1 MSAPTLHR
9 PPTTPRPA
17 PPTRSRR
24 PRMLLIAAGL
34 VVVAAAAGTSLA
46 LTNRSSTGTPAAAP
60 VATDAIASGQPADQ
74 LAGQAGD
81 QRGPADQSGQSG
93 GAAKA
98 KDDSSSAKDDSSS
111 RGNGSASAD
120 TAKGA
125 AVLADGVHHAHIR
138 KVDVANGR
146 LTVDVVQAF
155 FDGDAVKAAIA
166 DGRSHEEAQD
176 LPVWLRNENPRLR
189 TLPVAAGFKAA
200 FLNPCDE
207 PSGRGAA
214 LERLAVNAQS
224 GVYFYSLS
232 VRDGAVQSV
241 KERLAVNAC

>member
-9 PPTTPRPA
+9 PPTTSRLT

-24 PRMLLIAAGL
+24 PRMLLIAASL
-34 VVVAAAAGTSLA
+34 VVVAAVAGTGLA
-46 LTNRSSTGTPAAAP
+46 LANRPSTGMPAAAP
-60 VATDAIASGQPADQ
+60 VATDASATGQPTDQ

-81 QRGPADQSGQSG
+81 QRAPAEESGQSG

-98 KDDSSSAKDDSSS
+98 EDDTKAKDDSGS
-111 RGNGSASAD
+111 RGGGSGAAD

-125 AVLADGVHHAHIR
+125 AVLADGVHHALIR

-155 FDGDAVKAAIA
+155 FDGDAIKAAIA
-166 DGRSHEEAQD
+166 DGRSREEAQY

-189 TLPVAAGFKAA
+189 TLPVAAGFKAD
-200 FLNPCDE
+200 LYQPCEE
-207 PSGRGAA
+207 PAGRGAV
-214 LERLAVNAQS
+214 LEQLATNARS
-224 GVYFYSLS
+224 DVYFYSLN
-232 VRDGAVQSV
+232 VRDGAVLSV

>member
-24 PRMLLIAAGL
+24 PRMLLIAASL

-46 LTNRSSTGTPAAAP
+46 LTSRSSTDTPAAAP
-60 VATDAIASGQPADQ
+60 VATDAVATDQPADQ
-74 LAGQAGD
+74 LAGQAAD
-81 QRGPADQSGQSG
+81 QRGTADRSGQSG

-98 KDDSSSAKDDSSS
+98 KDDTKVKDDSGS
-111 RGNGSASAD
+111 RGSGSGSAD

-125 AVLADGVHHAHIR
+125 AVLADGVHHALIR
-138 KVDVANGR
+138 GVDVANGR

-166 DGRSHEEAQD
+166 DGRSREEAQY

-189 TLPVAAGFKAA
+189 TLPVAAGFKAD
-200 FLNPCDE
+200 LVQVCDE
-207 PSGRGAA
+207 PPSRRAA
-214 LERLAVNAQS
+214 LEQLAANARS
-224 GVYFYSLS
+224 GVYFYSMT
-232 VRDGAVQSV
+232 VRDGVVLSV
-241 KERLAVNAC
+241 KERQIHPAC

>member
-1 MSAPTLHR
+1 MSAPTLDR
-9 PPTTPRPA
+9 PPTTSRPA

-24 PRMLLIAAGL
+24 PRMLLIAASL

-46 LTNRSSTGTPAAAP
+46 LTNRSSTDTPAAAP
-60 VATDAIASGQPADQ
+60 VASEPFAAGQPTDQ

-81 QRGPADQSGQSG
+81 QRGAADQSGQSG

-98 KDDSSSAKDDSSS
+98 KEDSGS
-111 RGNGSASAD
+111 RGNGSSSTD

-125 AVLADGVHHAHIR
+125 AVLADGVHHALIR
-138 KVDVANGR
+138 GVDVAGGR

-166 DGRSHEEAQD
+166 DGKSREQAQY

-189 TLPVAAGFKAA
+189 TVPVAAGFKAA

-214 LERLAVNAQS
+214 LERLAVNARS
-224 GVYFYSLS
+224 GVYFYSLT
-232 VRDGAVQSV
+232 VRDGAVLSV

>member
-1 MSAPTLHR
+1 MSTPTLHR

-17 PPTRSRR
+17 PPTRSHR
-24 PRMLLIAAGL
+24 PRMLLIAASL

-60 VATDAIASGQPADQ
+60 AATDAIATSQPADQ
-74 LAGQAGD
+74 SAGQAGD
-81 QRGPADQSGQSG
+81 QRGTDDQSGQSS

-98 KDDSSSAKDDSSS
+98 KDDTSSE
-111 RGNGSASAD
+111 GNGSGSTG

-125 AVLADGVHHAHIR
+125 AVLADGVHHALIR
-138 KVDVANGR
+138 KVDVASGR

-166 DGRSHEEAQD
+166 DGKSREEAQY

-189 TLPVAAGFKAA
+189 TLPVAAGFNAA
-200 FLNPCDE
+200 FLQPCDE
-207 PSGRGAA
+207 SPSPRTA
-214 LERLAVNAQS
+214 LEQLATNGRS
-224 GVYFYSLS
+224 GVYFYSMT
-232 VRDGAVQSV
+232 VRDGAVERIQ
-241 KERLAVNAC
+241 ERLAVNAC

>member
-9 PPTTPRPA
+9 PPTTSRPT
-17 PPTRSRR
+17 PPARSRR
-24 PRMLLIAAGL
+24 PRILLVAASL

-46 LTNRSSTGTPAAAP
+46 LANRSSTGSPSAAS
-60 VATDAIASGQPADQ
+60 VATDPIAASQPADQ

-81 QRGPADQSGQSG
+81 QRGPADQSG

-98 KDDSSSAKDDSSS
+98 NDDSKATDDTSS
-111 RGNGSASAD
+111 RGNGSGAAD
-120 TAKGA
+120 TGKGA
-125 AVLADGVHHAHIR
+125 AVLADGVHHALIR

-166 DGRSHEEAQD
+166 DGRSREEAQY
-176 LPVWLRNENPRLR
+176 LPVWLRNVNPRLR
-189 TLPVAAGFKAA
+189 TLPVAAGFKAD
-200 FLNPCDE
+200 LVQPCDE
-207 PSGRGAA
+207 PPNRGAV
-214 LERLAVNAQS
+214 LEQLAANARS
-224 GVYFYSLS
+224 GVYFYSMS
-232 VRDGAVQSV
+232 VRDGVVQSV

>member
-24 PRMLLIAAGL
+24 PRILVIAVGL

-46 LTNRSSTGTPAAAP
+46 LTNRSSTDTPAATPA
-60 VATDAIASGQPADQ
+60 ASDAIA
-74 LAGQAGD
+74 
-81 QRGPADQSGQSG
+81 
-93 GAAKA
+93 AAKA
-98 KDDSSSAKDDSSS
+98 KDDSGS
-111 RGNGSASAD
+111 RGNGSGSAD
-120 TAKGA
+120 TAKGT
-125 AVLADGVHHAHIR
+125 AVLADGVHHALIR

-166 DGRSHEEAQD
+166 DGKSREEAQY

-189 TLPVAAGFKAA
+189 TLPVAAAFKAD
-200 FLNPCDE
+200 LVQVCDE
-207 PSGRGAA
+207 PPSRRAA
-214 LERLAVNAQS
+214 LEQLATNARS
-224 GVYFYSLS
+224 GVYFYSMT
-232 VRDGAVQSV
+232 VRDGVVLSV
-241 KERLAVNAC
+241 KERLIHPAC

>member
-1 MSAPTLHR
+1 MSAPTLDR
-9 PPTTPRPA
+9 PPATPRPA

-24 PRMLLIAAGL
+24 PRMLLIAASL

-46 LTNRSSTGTPAAAP
+46 LTNRSSGGTPAAAP
-60 VATDAIASGQPADQ
+60 VATDAIATSQ

-81 QRGPADQSGQSG
+81 QRGSDESGQSG
-93 GAAKA
+93 GATTKDDTTKA
-98 KDDSSSAKDDSSS
+98 KDDSGA
-111 RGNGSASAD
+111 RGNGSGSAD

-125 AVLADGVHHAHIR
+125 ATLADGVHHALIR

-155 FDGDAVKAAIA
+155 FDGDAAEAAIA
-166 DGRSHEEAQD
+166 DGRSREEARY

-189 TLPVAAGFKAA
+189 TLPVAAGFKAD
-200 FLNPCDE
+200 LVQPCDE
-207 PSGRGAA
+207 PSSGGAA
-214 LERLAVNAQS
+214 LERLAANARS
-224 GVYFYSLS
+224 GVYFYSLT

>member
-1 MSAPTLHR
+1 MSAPTLDR
-9 PPTTPRPA
+9 PPATPRPA

-24 PRMLLIAAGL
+24 PRMLLIAASL

-46 LTNRSSTGTPAAAP
+46 LTNRSSGGTPAAAP
-60 VATDAIASGQPADQ
+60 VATDAIATSQPADQ

-81 QRGPADQSGQSG
+81 QRGSDESGQSG
-93 GAAKA
+93 GATTKDDTTKA
-98 KDDSSSAKDDSSS
+98 KDDSGA
-111 RGNGSASAD
+111 RGNGSGSAD

-125 AVLADGVHHAHIR
+125 ATLADGVHHALIR

-155 FDGDAVKAAIA
+155 FDGDAAKAAIA
-166 DGRSHEEAQD
+166 DGRSREEARY

-189 TLPVAAGFKAA
+189 TLPVAAGFKAD
-200 FLNPCDE
+200 LVQPCDE
-207 PSGRGAA
+207 PSGGGAA
-214 LERLAVNAQS
+214 LERLAANARS
-224 GVYFYSLS
+224 DVYFYSLT

>member
-24 PRMLLIAAGL
+24 PRMLLIAACL

-46 LTNRSSTGTPAAAP
+46 LTNRSSTDSPAAAP
-60 VATDAIASGQPADQ
+60 AATDASATGQPADQ

-81 QRGPADQSGQSG
+81 QRGTDDQRGQS

-98 KDDSSSAKDDSSS
+98 EDDSTARDDSGS
-111 RGNGSASAD
+111 RGGGSGSVD

-125 AVLADGVHHAHIR
+125 AVLADGVHHALLR
-138 KVDVANGR
+138 SVDVAGGR
-146 LTVDVVQAF
+146 LTVDVVQAL

-166 DGRSHEEAQD
+166 DGRSREEAQY

-200 FLNPCDE
+200 FLQPCDE
-207 PSGRGAA
+207 PSGRATA
-214 LERLAVNAQS
+214 LERLAANA
-224 GVYFYSLS
+224 GTGAYFYSLT

-241 KERLAVNAC
+241 QERLAVNAC

>member
-60 VATDAIASGQPADQ
+60 VATDAIATGQPADQ

-93 GAAKA
+93 GAAK
-98 KDDSSSAKDDSSS
+98 AKDDSSS

-166 DGRSHEEAQD
+166 DGRSREEAQY

-200 FLNPCDE
+200 FLDPCDE
-207 PSGRGAA
+207 PPGRGAA
-214 LERLAVNAQS
+214 LERLAANAQS

>member
-1 MSAPTLHR
+1 MSAPTLDR
-9 PPTTPRPA
+9 PPATPRPA

-24 PRMLLIAAGL
+24 PRMLLIAASL

-46 LTNRSSTGTPAAAP
+46 LTNRSSGGTPAAAP
-60 VATDAIASGQPADQ
+60 VATDAIATSQPADQ

-81 QRGPADQSGQSG
+81 QRGSDESGQSG
-93 GAAKA
+93 GATTKDDTTKA
-98 KDDSSSAKDDSSS
+98 KDDSGA
-111 RGNGSASAD
+111 RGNGSGSAD

-125 AVLADGVHHAHIR
+125 ATLADGVHHVLIR

-155 FDGDAVKAAIA
+155 FDGDAAEAAIA
-166 DGRSHEEAQD
+166 DGRSREEARY

-189 TLPVAAGFKAA
+189 TLPVAAGFKAD
-200 FLNPCDE
+200 LVQPCDE
-207 PSGRGAA
+207 PSSGGAA
-214 LERLAVNAQS
+214 LERLAANARS
-224 GVYFYSLS
+224 GVYFYSLT

>member
-1 MSAPTLHR
+1 MSAPTLDR
-9 PPTTPRPA
+9 PPATPRPA

-24 PRMLLIAAGL
+24 PRMLLIAASL

-46 LTNRSSTGTPAAAP
+46 LTNRSSGGTPAAAP
-60 VATDAIASGQPADQ
+60 VATDAIATSQPADQ

-81 QRGPADQSGQSG
+81 QRGSDESGQSG
-93 GAAKA
+93 GATTKDDTTKA
-98 KDDSSSAKDDSSS
+98 KDDSGA
-111 RGNGSASAD
+111 RGNGSGSAD

-125 AVLADGVHHAHIR
+125 ATLADGVHHALIR

-155 FDGDAVKAAIA
+155 FDGDAAKAAIA
-166 DGRSHEEAQD
+166 DGRSREEARY

-189 TLPVAAGFKAA
+189 TLPVVAGFKAD
-200 FLNPCDE
+200 LVQPCDE
-207 PSGRGAA
+207 PSSGGAA
-214 LERLAVNAQS
+214 LERLAANARS
-224 GVYFYSLS
+224 GVYFYSLT

>member
-1 MSAPTLHR
+1 MSAPTLDR
-9 PPTTPRPA
+9 PPATPRPA

-24 PRMLLIAAGL
+24 PRMLLIAASL

-46 LTNRSSTGTPAAAP
+46 LTNRSSGGTPAAAP
-60 VATDAIASGQPADQ
+60 VATDAIATSQPADQ

-81 QRGPADQSGQSG
+81 QRGSDESGQSG
-93 GAAKA
+93 GATTKDDTTKA
-98 KDDSSSAKDDSSS
+98 KDDSGA
-111 RGNGSASAD
+111 RGNGSGSAD

-125 AVLADGVHHAHIR
+125 ATLADGVHHALIR

-155 FDGDAVKAAIA
+155 FDGDAAEAAIA
-166 DGRSHEEAQD
+166 DGRSREEARY

-189 TLPVAAGFKAA
+189 TLPVAAGFKAD
-200 FLNPCDE
+200 LVQPCDE
-207 PSGRGAA
+207 PSGGGAA
-214 LERLAVNAQS
+214 LERLAANARS
-224 GVYFYSLS
+224 GVYFYSLT

>member
-60 VATDAIASGQPADQ
+60 VATDAIA
-74 LAGQAGD
+74 AGQ
-81 QRGPADQSGQSG
+81 PADQSGQSG

-98 KDDSSSAKDDSSS
+98 KDDSCS

-166 DGRSHEEAQD
+166 DGRSREEAQY

-200 FLNPCDE
+200 FLDPCDE

-214 LERLAVNAQS
+214 LERLAANAQS